1 MCFSFTR
8 KFDKFDFMNLLKFLK
23 LNSCSAL
30 PALEKLRSLWCKIE
44 TTSIEIKG
52 RSCTMETSPK
62 IWVNMSNYICIVSIF
77 GDVYNDFQIPGLQ
90 FEIMMFS
97 GKKWRIRLQICIYTF
112 ICTHMR
118 LIRYIPM
125 SSTVKF
131 EVPASEP
138 WPSSLHGLRLGKR
151 LEHILSSQEF
161 FDVSIQIHNNIHV
174 PK

>member
-1 MCFSFTR
+1 M
-8 KFDKFDFMNLLKFLK
+8 KN
-23 LNSCSAL
+23 
-30 PALEKLRSLWCKIE
+30 
-44 TTSIEIKG
+44 TTS
-52 RSCTMETSPK
+52 K
-62 IWVNMSNYICIVSIF
+62 ILYALL
-77 GDVYNDFQIPGLQ
+77 YA
-90 FEIMMFS
+90 
-97 GKKWRIRLQICIYTF
+97 
-112 ICTHMR
+112 H
-118 LIRYIPM
+118 IRYIQM